1 MTIQGAPA
9 EVPAADEEGSIGHRI
24 ALHVG
29 ARIRERRIMVG
40 MSAAQLAA
48 RIGVT
53 QQQQHKYERGLN
65 QISAGRLYEIACVL
79 GVSPAHF
86 FEELDMDLDKGLAGQ
101 RRSLLELVRHFQGMA
116 DSRYQE
122 ALARLAQAMAVEER
136 ASAPEPLRFP
146 SRM

>member
-1 MTIQGAPA
+1 MARQGARV
-9 EVPAADEEGSIGHRI
+9 EVPAADEEGFIGDRI
-24 ALHVG
+24 AVHVG

-65 QISAGRLYEIACVL
+65 QISAGRLYEVASVL

-86 FEELDMDLDKGLAGQ
+86 FEELDMDLDKGITGQ
-101 RRSLLELVRHFQGMA
+101 RRSLLELVRHFQG
-116 DSRYQE
+116 
-122 ALARLAQAMAVEER
+122 
-136 ASAPEPLRFP
+136 
-146 SRM
+146 